1 MPLLEA
7 AFVNLSDRCKDV
19 CLNYDSG
26 VFCGANDNTCKYC
39 VPISASCS
47 SHCVLLDGIS
57 HAKHLK
63 LISEIG
69 KVCHSS
75 ITTLCYR
82 LFCVALS
89 TYLTILFFF
98 QPIFT
103 RDLKHCP
110 KFSKLKTLL
119 LNEYWFEAPDLDP
132 LACIMKNSPVVEKL
146 TLQLFSKGP
155 NHEVEMKGSYSSMEG
170 PSAISEHLKIVEVK
184 CNVVDKRILKVLR
197 FLSALNILD
206 LGRENKTSCSS
217 ELMLRGMGGI
227 PSSCYP
233 E

>member
-1 MPLLEA
+1 M
-7 AFVNLSDRCKDV
+7 F
-19 CLNYDSG
+19 SG
-26 VFCGANDNTCKYC
+26 TRRLYC
-39 VPISASCS
+39 ASCS

-69 KVCHSS
+69 K
-75 ITTLCYR
+75 
-82 LFCVALS
+82 
-89 TYLTILFFF
+89 
-98 QPIFT
+98 PIFT

>member
-69 KVCHSS
+69 K
-75 ITTLCYR
+75 
-82 LFCVALS
+82 
-89 TYLTILFFF
+89 
-98 QPIFT
+98 PIFT